1 MATLDACVRA
11 AFAAPGEARASLRA
25 EMAAAQRARTTTPI
39 EQFALL
45 LHEPGEQAN
54 DALSAFLTR
63 QLDGIDESCQAQ
75 LMLLCTWLMQLY
87 LERGSLGERAHEQTR
102 AAEFAK
108 FLADHGER
116 LHHATTCRQ
125 LAAHGTMSEL
135 LRYAALRK
143 DWQRLVALHLQQLD
157 VKAALQVV
165 TELVAA
171 TAKQPTPDW
180 SLVRLIETHSAE
192 FVRCDQAA
200 TIGLWHRVVG
210 LDPMQLVPAI
220 LSCGDDEAGR
230 EAKRNGI
237 RYFSSLSGQEED
249 SPALHNA
256 LALLHAQSSSDAELH
271 EFLASDLLYERD
283 YALAVCRESA
293 RHDAC
298 ILLLQRAGSLAEAS
312 NYAAQHGLPDTARRI
327 VEQGPMDDVLRR
339 RLTLQLL
346 GPPVRQRLGA
356 ISADEIAVH
365 TALDVD
371 AEPAPTTASHPTL
384 SLHDCMRMLAE
395 DSGIAQSDG
404 SALLRLEDVL
414 PLLDEYIVVRSA
426 PNETPDD
433 CVSN

>member
-1 MATLDACVRA
+1 MANLDACVRA
-11 AFAAPGEARASLRA
+11 AFAGPGEARASLRA

-171 TAKQPTPDW
+171 TAKQTTPDW

-192 FVRCDQAA
+192 FARCDQAA

-237 RYFSSLSGQEED
+237 RYFSSLSGKEED